1 MAEHLQ
7 RRDSRSE
14 ARERISIEGTIPSRG
29 RSQQR
34 RPPRSYVRATA
45 EDDDDVDDDDEPP
58 SPRPPPVHYAEPRIG
73 LVHSEPFTRSY
84 APIYHPDAPGT
95 RPAIAQASRYRRYPA
110 EDSYGRRDRRSSS
123 PPPPPPNFIHISSR
137 PGDRYYEPGPDF
149 PRRTTGFL
157 VPERTSFNRPRPGGG
172 SPPNSRDGTRRR
184 RSRHRHHATDTAEVI
199 DEDGGHYDRPSLPHR
214 AGACREAEPTTTNQQ
229 VTTSSYYDGSGNR
242 AWTRKNQE
250 RSGIGPPP
258 ELLVDPR
265 EPAPPHPR

>member
-1 MAEHLQ
+1 MADHIQRE

-14 ARERISIEGTIPSRG
+14 ARERVSVDGAIPSRG

-34 RPPRSYVRATA
+34 RPSRPYVRPAV
-45 EDDDDVDDDDEPP
+45 EDDDDDVDDDDEPP
-58 SPRPPPVHYAEPRIG
+58 RSRPPPVQYAEPRV
-73 LVHSEPFTRSY
+73 VHREPLARSY

-95 RPAIAQASRYRRYPA
+95 RPTIAQASRYRRYPA
-110 EDSYGRRDRRSSS
+110 EEHYGERDRRFRSPS
-123 PPPPPPNFIHISSR
+123 PPDFIHISSR
-137 PGDRYYEPGPDF
+137 PGDRYYEPGPNF
-149 PRRTTGFL
+149 PRRTTGF
-157 VPERTSFNRPRPGGG
+157 VPGERTSFHRPRPGGG
-172 SPPNSRDGTRRR
+172 ASPPDSRDGTRRR
-184 RSRHRHHATDTAEVI
+184 RSRHRHHAMDTTEVV

-258 ELLVDPR
+258 ELLVDPD